1 MIPSNMVLSNPT
13 TMRLDYYL
21 FPNRMLVALPYTKSV
36 STSSPEIGWRLDFVA
51 WWAKDVHGDDK
62 GAQSFGLGKL
72 SHSLIFSNAVFMDP
86 DDERLQFSV
95 LVIAL
100 ERVSPAL
107 GGLHTL
113 IYFEGAIVI
122 GL

>member
-1 MIPSNMVLSNPT
+1 
-13 TMRLDYYL
+13 
-21 FPNRMLVALPYTKSV
+21 
-36 STSSPEIGWRLDFVA
+36 
-51 WWAKDVHGDDK
+51 
-62 GAQSFGLGKL
+62 
-72 SHSLIFSNAVFMDP
+72 MDP